1 MTDLNA
7 WLTEELAQSQ
17 AFGRQPAF
25 MVSAT
30 LAACIH
36 QVNANGLITNSYN
49 DGQEF
54 LDFIDSVGIQFH
66 VFNPAKVAGMN
77 AAEYEVLDAQQKFV
91 LSHIF
96 EFVSQ
101 LAPPRTKL
109 ILSPVRSLVRIL

>member
-7 WLTEELAQSQ
+7 WLSEELAQSQ
-17 AFGRQPAF
+17 AFDRAPAF

-36 QVNANGLITNSYN
+36 QVNANGLIANSYN

-54 LDFIDSVGIQFH
+54 LDFVDSVGIQFH

-77 AAEYEVLDAQQKFV
+77 AAEYECLDAQQKYMF
-91 LSHIF
+91 SHIF
-96 EFVSQ
+96 EFVSPGLPFQ
-101 LAPPRTKL
+101 RQD
-109 ILSPVRSLVRIL
+109 